1 MKRVSTLALSLL
13 CAFAIF
19 ALTSSTDGQTRTRRP
34 RRATAATTAT
44 AAARTSSSPKPIA
57 VPRLPATASAPSGNG
72 QTTTNDA
79 TAATTAA
86 PVAQNPAP
94 APTPASGEAAE
105 DDDDIVRVTSNLV
118 VVPVSVTNATG
129 EPVVGLKRE
138 DFLLDEEGRAQEIA
152 ELGAADQVPLD
163 IAILFDTSS
172 SVTAKSFYDFQQ
184 EAAARFLKQVL
195 KPIDRAAVFT
205 LSDRPRLEQQ
215 LASAEVAS
223 LKLTSIP
230 AATKSTP
237 TAFYDTVISAAQYLA
252 KNATARNRRV
262 IVVISDGEDNFSS
275 IVRETTVAAAR
286 GDINKAE
293 AVKRQRAQHA
303 RALLEVQR
311 EVQRADAVFYSI
323 NPTGPGF
330 RLNEISTRAQTTMQQ
345 VATATGGTAFVPD
358 GRKEF
363 DTVFRQIANELRAQ
377 YLLQYYSNSGAAPG
391 KYLGIGVR
399 LPARSD
405 LRVRARQGYYVPQPK

>member
-1 MKRVSTLALSLL
+1 M
-13 CAFAIF
+13 
-19 ALTSSTDGQTRTRRP
+19 
-34 RRATAATTAT
+34 
-44 AAARTSSSPKPIA
+44 
-57 VPRLPATASAPSGNG
+57 
-72 QTTTNDA
+72 
-79 TAATTAA
+79 
-86 PVAQNPAP
+86 
-94 APTPASGEAAE
+94 
-105 DDDDIVRVTSNLV
+105 TSNLV
-118 VVPVSVTNATG
+118 VVPVSVTSAAG

-138 DFLLDEEGRAQEIA
+138 DFRLDEEGRAQEIA
-152 ELGAADQVPLD
+152 EIGAADQVQLD

-205 LSDRPRLEQQ
+205 LSDQPRLEQP

-223 LKLTSIP
+223 VKLTTIP

-252 KNATARNRRV
+252 KNAPARNRRV
-262 IVVISDGEDNFSS
+262 IVVISDGEDNFSN
-275 IVRETTVAAAR
+275 IVREATAASR
-286 GDINKAE
+286 DDINKAE
-293 AVKRQRAQHA
+293 AVRRQRAQHA

-330 RLNEISTRAQTTMQQ
+330 RLNEISTRAQTTMRQ
-345 VATATGGTAFVPD
+345 VAEATGGTAFVPD

-405 LRVRARQGYYVPQPK
+405 LRIRARQGYYVPQPK